1 MVDISIIVPVYNAE
15 KSIRRCIESVLTQ
28 TMKNWELLLIN
39 DGSIDNSKEICSFYE
54 NKDTRIKLINKN
66 NSGVSDTRNLGVD
79 LSEGEYITF
88 LDADDWIE
96 HDMLEIMLSNI
107 KKLDVSILLMP
118 TYRDQKNI
126 SVNNFISTRKN
137 IFTKKEIQLEFFKQ
151 DLFTYSVWGKLYKKN
166 ILKDIRFDKCIQ
178 IGEDMLY
185 LWKALNSVDKI
196 GYISFCKYHYDLNM
210 SQTVTSSFKK
220 RWFFPTRLAENF
232 YIEVKDISKE
242 HEILSRLFI
251 IFHLVFL
258 VDLINKTQNIN
269 NKHIL
274 IYFRKIVRRNLKD
287 IWHCSYKNLISNRLK
302 IKIIYFVILSYLIGC
317 KN

>member
-15 KSIRRCIESVLTQ
+15 KSICRCIESVLTQ

-54 NKDTRIKLINKN
+54 NKDSRIKLINKN

-79 LSEGEYITF
+79 LSKGEYITF

-96 HDMLEIMLSNI
+96 HDMLEVMLLNI
-107 KKLDVSILLMP
+107 RKLDVSILLMP

-126 SVNNFISTRKN
+126 SLNNFISTKKN
-137 IFTKKEIQLEFFKQ
+137 IFTKEEIQLEFFKQ

-166 ILKDIRFDKCIQ
+166 ILKNIRFDKYIQ

-185 LWKALNSVDKI
+185 LWKVLNSVDRI
-196 GYISFCKYHYDLNM
+196 GYISLCKYHYDLNM
-210 SQTVTSSFKK
+210 SQTVISKFTK
-220 RWFFPTRLAENF
+220 RWFLPIRLAKEF
-232 YIEVKDISKE
+232 YMEVKDISKE
-242 HEILSRLFI
+242 HELLGRLFI

-258 VDLINKTQNIN
+258 VDLIKKTKGIN
-269 NKHIL
+269 SRHIV
-274 IYFRKIVRRNLKD
+274 IYLKKVINRNFKD
-287 IWHCSYKNLISNRLK
+287 ICCCPYKNLISIKMK
-302 IKIIYFVILSYLIGC
+302 IKIIYYII
-317 KN
+317 N

>member
-54 NKDTRIKLINKN
+54 NKDSRIKLINKN

-185 LWKALNSVDKI
+185 LWKVLNSVDKI

-210 SQTVTSSFKK
+210 SQTVISKFTK
-220 RWFFPTRLAENF
+220 RWFLPTRLAKDF

-242 HEILSRLFI
+242 HELLSRLFI

-258 VDLINKTQNIN
+258 VDLINKTKNVN

-274 IYFRKIVRRNLKD
+274 IYFRKIVRMNLKA
-287 IWHCSYKNLISNRLK
+287 IWHSTYKNLISNKLK